1 MTLPQYLP
9 AEDQAAIGWE
19 HARRLGQFTAH
30 ELAAA
35 AKLRLE
41 VLRPALRAWCQAG
54 MLTCRTIG
62 QRRRH
67 LYAVAETPVAVERP
81 ASTPAEAM
89 WRTAQ
94 VLTRSGG
101 QFSAVD
107 LVMHATTEAAAV
119 SEEDARRFCAL
130 LMRGGYLRVIRK
142 AIPGRLPASYRLI
155 RDTGPR
161 PPEERR
167 VRAVWDPNTRQWVHV
182 PEPGA

>member
-1 MTLPQYLP
+1 MTLPRYLP

-19 HARRLGQFTAH
+19 HARQLGQFTAH
-30 ELAAA
+30 ELAARS
-35 AKLRLE
+35 KLRLE
-41 VLRPALRAWCQAG
+41 VLRPALRAWCHAG
-54 MLTCRTIG
+54 MLTYLPVG
-62 QRRRH
+62 QRRRFV
-67 LYAVAETPVAVERP
+67 YRVAETPVVVERP

-94 VLTRSGG
+94 VLTRTGG
-101 QFSAVD
+101 QFSPVD
-107 LVMHATTEAAAV
+107 LVMHAATEATAV
-119 SEEDARRFCAL
+119 SEDDARQFCAM

-167 VRAVWDPNTRQWVHV
+167 VRAIWDPNTRRWVHV
-182 PEPGA
+182 PEPSA